1 MLSVL
6 LFSFRSPFLCLHYK
20 PMSSNCNY
28 FSSFF
33 DYFSLFQIATVCYHR
48 NINFFRWCKIMI
60 NNKSIGRKLKEL
72 RNSRDLKQSELA
84 DLVGLSRPAIS
95 NIESG
100 KRSLTIST
108 LKRFCEVYGID
119 ISYFGIDTTS
129 YDETT
134 DLTLRIESL
143 FHDLPEPEK
152 DELYLKIMKLYL
164 DSKNVSD

>member
-1 MLSVL
+1 
-6 LFSFRSPFLCLHYK
+6 
-20 PMSSNCNY
+20 
-28 FSSFF
+28 
-33 DYFSLFQIATVCYHR
+33 
-48 NINFFRWCKIMI
+48 MI
-60 NNKSIGRKLKEL
+60 NNKSIGTKLKEL
-72 RNSRDLKQSELA
+72 RNSRGLKQSELSE
-84 DLVGLSRPAIS
+84 LVGLSRPAIS

-100 KRSLTIST
+100 KRSLTLST

-119 ISYFGIDTTS
+119 ISYFGIDTSS
-129 YDETT
+129 YNEAT

>member
-1 MLSVL
+1 
-6 LFSFRSPFLCLHYK
+6 
-20 PMSSNCNY
+20 
-28 FSSFF
+28 
-33 DYFSLFQIATVCYHR
+33 
-48 NINFFRWCKIMI
+48 MI
-60 NNKSIGRKLKEL
+60 NNKSIGSKLKEL
-72 RNSRDLKQSELA
+72 RKSRDLKQSELA
-84 DLVGLSRPAIS
+84 ELVGLSRPAIS

-100 KRSLTIST
+100 KRSLTLST

-119 ISYFGIDTTS
+119 TSS
-129 YDETT
+129 YDEAT